1 MASTAMPSLL
11 YRREGKRYVAL
22 DRDAAHHVLE
32 RLVPRADGEHACFR
46 PSRHAQP
53 AALHPPTEKD
63 FEPTVAYSML
73 SSAKDDKRIVCMLT
87 GLTKSELNG
96 RRGHILFFHQPSQR
110 LAVKLVNDASEP
122 LRLRPSS
129 MLVRFLYPGV
139 YRDEFGETD
148 DGGLKPSPTW
158 VSAAREV
165 VVHFRRVATVGS
177 AVGSA
182 ELSFSAPYQCA
193 LHDELCA
200 RTAGNAVL
208 ASCGVW
214 SCDQPFNG
222 AARYVLPLGPGA
234 KADGRLGEDSPS
246 PSSPTELRTYWALI
260 REVHGAVARLA
271 SDWRVV
277 CEPSLVILP

>member
-96 RRGHILFFHQPSQR
+96 RRGHILFFHQRPGQR
-110 LAVKLVNDASEP
+110 LAMKLVTAARASRCAPAP
-122 LRLRPSS
+122 LKRV
-129 MLVRFLYPGV
+129 LVRFLYPGV
-139 YRDEFGETD
+139 YSCTGTSSGRPATSD
-148 DGGLKPSPTW
+148 D
-158 VSAAREV
+158 
-165 VVHFRRVATVGS
+165 
-177 AVGSA
+177 
-182 ELSFSAPYQCA
+182 
-193 LHDELCA
+193 
-200 RTAGNAVL
+200 
-208 ASCGVW
+208 
-214 SCDQPFNG
+214 
-222 AARYVLPLGPGA
+222 
-234 KADGRLGEDSPS
+234 
-246 PSSPTELRTYWALI
+246 
-260 REVHGAVARLA
+260 
-271 SDWRVV
+271 
-277 CEPSLVILP
+277 